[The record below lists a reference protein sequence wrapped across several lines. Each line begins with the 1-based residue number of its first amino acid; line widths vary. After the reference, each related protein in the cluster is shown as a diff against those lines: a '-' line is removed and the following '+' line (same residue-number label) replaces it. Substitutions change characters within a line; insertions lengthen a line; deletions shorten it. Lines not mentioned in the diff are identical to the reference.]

1 MSVETSF
8 NDRKP
13 CFREIG
19 AAASDGS
26 NSILLHSHQSPTLPH
41 CQIFF
46 FFLFSFSFS
55 CIPFENHFVCR
66 GFFVGIT
73 TNQPLCAECRLV
85 LSGFCIVLYSTMYV
99 CMYIIYVAEK
109 TCE

>member
-26 NSILLHSHQSPTLPH
+26 NSILLHSHSHQSPTLPTL
-41 CQIFF
+41 CLRFFF
-46 FFLFSFSFS
+46 FFLS
-55 CIPFENHFVCR
+55 CLPFENHFVCR
-66 GFFVGIT
+66 LVDFV
-73 TNQPLCAECRLV
+73 L
-85 LSGFCIVLYSTMYV
+85 FCTGRTMYRV
-99 CMYIIYVAEK
+99 EVYVFK
-109 TCE
+109 KCTLILP

>member
-26 NSILLHSHQSPTLPH
+26 NSILLHSHQSPNFPTLSEFYFFS
-41 CQIFF
+41 FF
-46 FFLFSFSFS
+46 FSFLVYSF
-55 CIPFENHFVCR
+55 
-66 GFFVGIT
+66 
-73 TNQPLCAECRLV
+73 
-85 LSGFCIVLYSTMYV
+85 
-99 CMYIIYVAEK
+99 
-109 TCE
+109 